1 MWNNEAEAREQIKAM
16 VAEYYHDFKE
26 KKTPYQEGDRITYA
40 ARVFDEKEMCALTDA
55 TQDFWRRAALPTS
68 SKRNLPSG
76 SALSSPIWSTAAPP
90 PT

>member
-1 MWNNEAEAREQIKAM
+1 MAWKNEAEAREQIKAM

-40 ARVFDEKEMCALTDA
+40 ARVFDEKEMCSLTDA
-55 TQDFWRRAALPTS
+55 
-68 SKRNLPSG
+68 KRNLPSG
-76 SALSSPIWSTAAPP
+76 SALSSPIWSTAVPP